1 MTRFSPVDLELF
13 KHRLTAVT
21 EEMGAVLQQAG
32 FSPNITA
39 RRDFSCAL
47 FDAEGSMIA
56 HAAHIP
62 VHLGSTPMSVRA
74 TLDATEM
81 REGDVIILN
90 DPYAGGTHLP
100 DVTLVAPV
108 FLSKKRTPFAYVA
121 DRAHHADIGG
131 QSHGSMALSSDIY
144 QEGFRLPPVH
154 LIRNG
159 RYVRDTREL
168 FLANTRVAA
177 ERLGDLDAQVA
188 ALNVGAARVR
198 DLVARFSARTLNQ
211 AMAELQGYSARL
223 VRDFL
228 RSIPAG
234 RWEAADFLDDDGP
247 QAASEILEVADVVFV
262 GVCFVVEV
270 SVFRSEDGRGRLP
283 DPSHQG

>member
-1 MTRFSPVDLELF
+1 MTYFSSVDLELY

-47 FDAEGSMIA
+47 FDAEGSMVA

-62 VHLGSTPMSVRA
+62 VHLGSTPLSVRA
-74 TLDATEM
+74 ALDSIRM
-81 REGDVIILN
+81 CHGDVVILN

-108 FLSKKRTPFAYVA
+108 CLARNRRPFAYVA

-131 QSHGSMALSSDIY
+131 QSPGSMALSSDIY

-154 LIRNG
+154 LQRDG
-159 RYVRDTREL
+159 KYSRDTLAL

-188 ALNVGAARVR
+188 ALSAGAARVR
-198 DLVARFSARTLNQ
+198 DLADKFSGATLKH
-211 AMAELQGYSARL
+211 AMDELQVYS
-223 VRDFL
+223 
-228 RSIPAG
+228 S
-234 RWEAADFLDDDGP
+234 
-247 QAASEILEVADVVFV
+247 
-262 GVCFVVEV
+262 
-270 SVFRSEDGRGRLP
+270 
-283 DPSHQG
+283 